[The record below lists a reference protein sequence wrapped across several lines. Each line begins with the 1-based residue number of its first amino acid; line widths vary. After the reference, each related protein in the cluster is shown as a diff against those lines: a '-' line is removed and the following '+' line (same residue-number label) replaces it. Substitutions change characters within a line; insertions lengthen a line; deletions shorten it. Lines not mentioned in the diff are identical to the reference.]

1 MTTLLITQVEVRRLL
16 PLAECIDAMAA
27 ALAQL
32 ANGEALSPLRS
43 VTILPDG
50 QSAFAM
56 MPAWCGPQRV
66 VGAKVITAFNGNNG
80 TPYDSHQGAVLLFE
94 TSHGRLLAIVDATA
108 ITTIRTAAV
117 SAVATRL
124 LAREDARVLA
134 ILGAGVQAR
143 AHLEAIAAVRP
154 LGEVRIWSR
163 TSERARELAREAA
176 ERCGGHAYAVATAE
190 EAVRGADIVCTTTS
204 AVAPVLEGDW
214 LQPGTHV
221 NAIGACVP
229 FARELD
235 TAAVVRARLY
245 VDRRD
250 AALREPGD
258 LVEPLRAGAITP
270 AHIVGEIGDVLTGRA
285 PGRRAPDEITLFKSL
300 GLAVEDVAAARLVY
314 DRAVR
319 DQVGT
324 AVELGGLRES

>member
-1 MTTLLITQVEVRRLL
+1 M
-16 PLAECIDAMAA
+16 
-27 ALAQL
+27 
-32 ANGEALSPLRS
+32 
-43 VTILPDG
+43 
-50 QSAFAM
+50 
-56 MPAWCGPQRV
+56 
-66 VGAKVITAFNGNNG
+66 
-80 TPYDSHQGAVLLFE
+80 
-94 TSHGRLLAIVDATA
+94 
-108 ITTIRTAAV
+108 
-117 SAVATRL
+117 
-124 LAREDARVLA
+124 
-134 ILGAGVQAR
+134 
-143 AHLEAIAAVRP
+143 
-154 LGEVRIWSR
+154 
-163 TSERARELAREAA
+163 
-176 ERCGGHAYAVATAE
+176 
-190 EAVRGADIVCTTTS
+190 
-204 AVAPVLEGDW
+204 LEGDW